1 MQRIS
6 KNGRVTIKE
15 RRESMPF
22 AEHKSTDMIA
32 KIHGFQ
38 IPDIFDIYSNQF
50 GQLSYHTYECYLTY
64 NH

>member
-1 MQRIS
+1 
-6 KNGRVTIKE
+6 
-15 RRESMPF
+15 MPF